1 MVNSALLYTKELTRV
16 CKHTRRYNMSWKDV
30 ALMMESRVEQLQD
43 RNSELVKQIDSLR
56 GILEVILDY
65 TDNDWDA
72 HVNNLVR
79 KALEETC

>member
-1 MVNSALLYTKELTRV
+1 
-16 CKHTRRYNMSWKDV
+16 MSWKDV